1 MSVDAARVKELRER
15 TGAGV
20 LACREALVSAQ
31 GDLEQ
36 AVRILREKGLAAA
49 AKKADRV
56 AKDGLIHAYIHPG
69 GRLGVLVEV
78 NCETDFVARTDD
90 FKALA
95 HQIALQIAGTDP
107 PPRYVS
113 RAEIPAD
120 EAGQQ
125 PGGLDA
131 YAAKACLLEQP
142 FVKNTAVRVQDLL
155 TETIAKVGENIAIRR
170 FSRFQIGDA

>member
-1 MSVDAARVKELRER
+1 MSVEAARVKELRER

-20 LACREALVSAQ
+20 LACREALASAH
-31 GDLEQ
+31 GDVEK
-36 AVRILREKGLAAA
+36 AIRYLREKGLAAA

-56 AKDGLIHAYIHPG
+56 VNDGIIHAYIHPG

-113 RAEIPAD
+113 RAEIPAE
-120 EAGQQ
+120 EAAQRA
-125 PGGLDA
+125 GGLDA
-131 YAAKACLLEQP
+131 YAAQTCLLEQP
-142 FVKNTAVRVQDLL
+142 FVKDTSVRIQDLL
-155 TETIAKVGENIAIRR
+155 TETIAKVGEHIAIRR
-170 FSRFQIGDA
+170 FCRFQLGGL